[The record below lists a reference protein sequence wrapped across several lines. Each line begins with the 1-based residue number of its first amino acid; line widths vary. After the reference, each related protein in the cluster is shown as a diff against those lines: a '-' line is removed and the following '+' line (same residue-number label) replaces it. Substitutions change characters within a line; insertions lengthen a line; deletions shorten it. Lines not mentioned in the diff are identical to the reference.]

1 MNSNEIIQFYVK
13 CVEDY
18 NQGWDIFEDG
28 NYVIVFFGNT
38 QIIELIKRQI
48 YGTVIEHVINK
59 ITSTDNTPDE
69 FTYILKELNKRIPN
83 IDKKL
88 QKKIEV
94 EGRCNK
100 LVTFMLK
107 MSAWRR
113 YYAEKLRKDP
123 SLIHTKIVPIF

>member
-1 MNSNEIIQFYVK
+1 MNSNEIIEYYVK

-18 NQGWDIFEDG
+18 KQGWNIFEDG
-28 NYVIVFFGNT
+28 NHVIVFFGNT

-88 QKKIEV
+88 QKRIEV

-107 MSAWRR
+107 RSAWRHD
-113 YYAEKLRKDP
+113 YAERLRKDP
-123 SLIHTKIVPIF
+123 NLICTKIVPIF